1 MFEQLIREDDL
12 YTILYGA
19 SAMLSL
25 VACCYLL
32 FRRSNAIAP
41 DITSPVHLRRWAAA
55 FFASLTL
62 SHLWY
67 LPIFYLT
74 SAADIMLCNT
84 IGGTLD
90 FLTIIPFAVIVLLSM
105 LQDRRRPLWPA
116 FVLFMPLVVGLMVC
130 GVSRN
135 YTLLPFLYVYY
146 LLLGIGLII
155 YLIREVRQY
164 GRWLRDN
171 YADLE
176 HKEVWQSFIVL
187 AIILLVLVIYALESQ
202 TPVYQYIT
210 QLNGIVLVCY
220 LVWRVETLS
229 DLSIEDMA
237 VTQEQE
243 PAGGSLEDGIC
254 QCPPEGVDN
263 CEVPQTIHDKIGPL
277 LQKHCIDSQLYLQH
291 DLSISQLAKAIG
303 TNRLYLSQY
312 FSRQGMTYN
321 AYINS
326 LRIDRFMSL
335 YRQAVATQRHI
346 TARQLAFESGYR
358 SYTTFSAAFKQ
369 LKGQTVTAWMR
380 EMGKES

>member
-1 MFEQLIREDDL
+1 MFDQQIREDIL
-12 YTILYGA
+12 YMILYGA
-19 SAMLSL
+19 AAMLAL
-25 VACCYLL
+25 TACCYLL
-32 FRRSNAIAP
+32 LRRANAIAP
-41 DITSPVHLRRWAAA
+41 EVASSPRLRRWAAA

-90 FLTIIPFAVIVLLSM
+90 FMTLFPFAIVVLLSM
-105 LQDRRRPLWPA
+105 LQDRRRPLWPV
-116 FVLFMPLVVGLMVC
+116 FVMFMPIVVGLVIC
-130 GVSRN
+130 CVNRSDA
-135 YTLLPFLYVYY
+135 LLPVLFAYY
-146 LLLGIGLII
+146 LLLCIGLIV
-155 YLIREVRQY
+155 YMVREVRQY
-164 GRWLRDN
+164 GRWLCDN

-176 HKEVWQSFIVL
+176 HKEMWQSFVVL
-187 AIILLVLVIYALESQ
+187 AVVMLVLFLYTLEAIV
-202 TPVYQYIT
+202 PAYKYIT
-210 QLNGIVLVCY
+210 QLDCIILVCF
-220 LVWRVETLS
+220 LVWRIETLS
-229 DLSIEDMA
+229 DLSIEDKA

>member
-202 TPVYQYIT
+202 APVYQYIT

>member
-12 YTILYGA
+12 YMILYGA

-25 VACCYLL
+25 VSCCYLL
-32 FRRSNAIAP
+32 FRRANAIAP

-202 TPVYQYIT
+202 APVYQYIT

-229 DLSIEDMA
+229 DLSIEDKA

-335 YRQAVATQRHI
+335 YRQAVATRRHI

>member
-202 TPVYQYIT
+202 APVYQYIT

-291 DLSISQLAKAIG
+291 DLSISQLSKAIG

>member
-1 MFEQLIREDDL
+1 
-12 YTILYGA
+12 
-19 SAMLSL
+19 
-25 VACCYLL
+25 
-32 FRRSNAIAP
+32 
-41 DITSPVHLRRWAAA
+41 
-55 FFASLTL
+55 
-62 SHLWY
+62 
-67 LPIFYLT
+67 
-74 SAADIMLCNT
+74 
-84 IGGTLD
+84 
-90 FLTIIPFAVIVLLSM
+90 M
-105 LQDRRRPLWPA
+105 LQDRKRSLWPIA
-116 FVLFMPLVVGLMVC
+116 VMVAPLVVGMALCVINCSLDYMA
-130 GVSRN
+130 
-135 YTLLPFLYVYY
+135 FIYVYFPIMG
-146 LLLGIGLII
+146 LGLVI
-155 YLIREVRQY
+155 YMVHEVWRY

-176 HKEVWQSFIVL
+176 HKEMWQSFAVL
-187 AIILLVLVIYALESQ
+187 AVVMLVLFLYTLEAIV
-202 TPVYQYIT
+202 PAYKYIT
-210 QLNGIVLVCY
+210 QLDCIILVCF
-220 LVWRVETLS
+220 LVWRIETLS
-229 DLSIEDMA
+229 DLSIEDKA

-291 DLSISQLAKAIG
+291 DLSISQLSKAIG

>member
-130 GVSRN
+130 GVSHN

-202 TPVYQYIT
+202 APVYQYIT

-229 DLSIEDMA
+229 DLSIEDKA